1 MSPRRPRPPSAP
13 AWASGAIRGG
23 PPRVIRLIAP
33 VLGAG
38 AHNGS
43 MRTRPWLRWLVPFA
57 AVLAIAATTLV
68 AGNASA
74 DEKLPPRSAEQL
86 LVDLQQATVDG
97 FSGTVQQSADLGI
110 PALPGMGERSEDF
123 SSLISGTHTLRVAY
137 AGADASKVSLL
148 GDLSESSVIR
158 NGTDVWTWSSS
169 KNEVTHTTID
179 PADRPSKDRELPAD
193 APKTPQEAAARFLA
207 AVGPTTQV
215 TVATDTTVAGRP
227 AYELV
232 LTPKQTGS
240 LLSSVRIAVDGT
252 EHVALRVQVF
262 AGDRPQPVAAIG
274 FTEVDFATPAA
285 DEFAFTPPKGAEVTE
300 VTPKD
305 HAAGADRSDE
315 NGKAGKA
322 DKPTVVGEGWTT
334 VVVGK
339 LGEDQGTAGRQQG
352 EGPDL
357 QTYLAQLPRVSGSW
371 GSGRLLAGTAFSVV
385 ITDDG
390 RVAAGAVGPDLLYDA
405 LG

>member
-1 MSPRRPRPPSAP
+1 MP
-13 AWASGAIRGG
+13 
-23 PPRVIRLIAP
+23 
-33 VLGAG
+33 
-38 AHNGS
+38 
-43 MRTRPWLRWLVPFA
+43 TRPWLRWLVPFA

-86 LVDLQQATVDG
+86 LVDLQQAQPDG

-110 PALPGMGERSEDF
+110 PALPGVSEHGADF

-137 AGADASKVSLL
+137 ATPDKSKVALL
-148 GDLSESSVIR
+148 GDLSESSVVR
-158 NGTDVWTWSSS
+158 NGAEVWTWSSRD
-169 KNEVTHTTID
+169 NEVTHATLD
-179 PADRPSKDRELPAD
+179 KAELADHQRPKDLPAD
-193 APKTPQEAAARFLA
+193 APKTPQEAAARFLSE
-207 AVGPTTQV
+207 VGPTTDV
-215 TVATDTTVAGRP
+215 SVATDTTVAGRA

-240 LLSSVRIAVDGT
+240 LLSSVRIAVDGA

-262 AGDRPQPVAAIG
+262 AGGRADPVASIG
-274 FTEVDFATPAA
+274 FTEVDFATPA
-285 DEFAFTPPKGAEVTE
+285 DSEFAFTPPKGAKVTE
-300 VTPKD
+300 VTPEDHTGKD
-305 HAAGADRSDE
+305 GKDADARKAAE
-315 NGKAGKA
+315 PK
-322 DKPTVVGEGWTT
+322 VVGDGWTT
-334 VVVGK
+334 VVVGTLPK
-339 LGEDQGTAGRQQG
+339 GDLPDATTDEPGGERG

-357 QTYLAQLPRVSGSW
+357 QAYLAQLPTVSGSW

-390 RVAAGAVGPDLLYDA
+390 RYAAGAVAPELLYRA

>member
-1 MSPRRPRPPSAP
+1 M
-13 AWASGAIRGG
+13 
-23 PPRVIRLIAP
+23 L
-33 VLGAG
+33 
-38 AHNGS
+38 
-43 MRTRPWLRWLVPFA
+43 TRQWLRWLVPFA

-68 AGNASA
+68 ARNASA

-86 LVDLQQATVDG
+86 LVDLQQARVDG

-110 PALPGMGERSEDF
+110 PALPGMGDRGNDF

-137 AGADASKVSLL
+137 AGADASKVALL

-158 NGTDVWTWSSS
+158 NGDDVWTWSSS
-169 KNEVTHTTID
+169 ENAVTHTTID
-179 PADRPSKDRELPAD
+179 PADRASKDRELPAD
-193 APKTPQEAAARFLA
+193 APKTPQEAATRFLA
-207 AVGPTTQV
+207 AVGPTTDV
-215 TVATDTTVAGRP
+215 SVATDTTVAGRP

-232 LTPKQTGS
+232 LRPKQTGS

-285 DEFAFTPPKGAEVTE
+285 SEFAFTPPKGAKVTE
-300 VTPKD
+300 VSPDD
-305 HAAGADRSDE
+305 HADKNDKDGTD
-315 NGKAGKA
+315 KARGE
-322 DKPTVVGEGWTT
+322 KPTVVGEGWTT
-334 VVVGK
+334 VVVGTLPK
-339 LGEDQGTAGRQQG
+339 DQGSTGTGKR

-357 QTYLAQLPRVSGSW
+357 QSYLAQLPKVSGSW

>member
-1 MSPRRPRPPSAP
+1 
-13 AWASGAIRGG
+13 
-23 PPRVIRLIAP
+23 
-33 VLGAG
+33 
-38 AHNGS
+38 

-110 PALPGMGERSEDF
+110 PALPGMGDRGDDF

-137 AGADASKVSLL
+137 AGADSSKVSLL
-148 GDLSESSVIR
+148 GELSERSVIR
-158 NGTDVWTWSSS
+158 NGDDVWTWSSS
-169 KNEVTHTTID
+169 ENEVTHTTID
-179 PADRPSKDRELPAD
+179 PADRQSKDRELPSD
-193 APKTPQEAAARFLA
+193 APRTPQEAAARFLA
-207 AVGPTTQV
+207 VVGPTTQV
-215 TVATDTTVAGRP
+215 SVATDTTVAGRP

-285 DEFAFTPPKGAEVTE
+285 SEFAFTPPKGAKVTE
-300 VTPKD
+300 VTPDD
-305 HAAGADRSDE
+305 HAAGDE
-315 NGKAGKA
+315 NGEDSKA

-334 VVVGK
+334 VVVGTLPQGE
-339 LGEDQGTAGRQQG
+339 LGAGAGNG

-357 QTYLAQLPRVSGSW
+357 QTYLAQLPKVSGSW

>member
-1 MSPRRPRPPSAP
+1 M
-13 AWASGAIRGG
+13 
-23 PPRVIRLIAP
+23 L
-33 VLGAG
+33 
-38 AHNGS
+38 
-43 MRTRPWLRWLVPFA
+43 TRQWLRWLVPFA
-57 AVLAIAATTLV
+57 AVLAITATTLV

-86 LVDLQQATVDG
+86 LVDLQQARVDG

-110 PALPGMGERSEDF
+110 PALPGMGDQGNDF
-123 SSLISGTHTLRVAY
+123 SSLVSGSHTLRVAY
-137 AGADASKVSLL
+137 AGADRSKVALL

-158 NGTDVWTWSSS
+158 NGKDVWTWSSS
-169 KNEVTHTTID
+169 ENAVTHTTID
-179 PADRPSKDRELPAD
+179 PADRASKDRELPAD
-193 APKTPQEAAARFLA
+193 APKTPQEAATRFLA
-207 AVGPTTQV
+207 AVGPTTEV
-215 TVATDTTVAGRP
+215 SVATDTTVAGRP

-232 LTPKQTGS
+232 LRPKQTGS
-240 LLSSVRIAVDGT
+240 LLSSVRIAVDGA

-285 DEFAFTPPKGAEVTE
+285 GEFAFTPPKGAEVTE
-300 VTPKD
+300 VTPENR
-305 HAAGADRSDE
+305 ADKSNEDRTD
-315 NGKAGKA
+315 KARGE
-322 DKPTVVGEGWTT
+322 KPTVVGEGWTT

-339 LGEDQGTAGRQQG
+339 LPKDQGSTGADQG

-357 QTYLAQLPRVSGSW
+357 QSYLAQLPKVSGSW

>member
-1 MSPRRPRPPSAP
+1 MP
-13 AWASGAIRGG
+13 
-23 PPRVIRLIAP
+23 
-33 VLGAG
+33 
-38 AHNGS
+38 
-43 MRTRPWLRWLVPFA
+43 TRPWLRWLVPFA
-57 AVLAIAATTLV
+57 AIIAIAATTLV

-86 LVDLQQATVDG
+86 LVDLLQAKPDG

-110 PALPGMGERSEDF
+110 PALPGMSEQGGDF

-137 AGADASKVSLL
+137 AGADKSKVALL

-158 NGTDVWTWSSS
+158 NGSDVWTWSSS
-169 KNEVTHTTID
+169 DNRVTHVGVD
-179 PADRPSKDRELPAD
+179 EASNPAEDRQAPAD

-207 AVGPTTQV
+207 AVGPTTDV

-227 AYELV
+227 AYEIV
-232 LTPKQTGS
+232 LTPRQTGS

-262 AGDRPQPVAAIG
+262 AGDRAEPVASIG
-274 FTEVDFATPAA
+274 FTEVDFATPA
-285 DEFAFTPPKGAEVTE
+285 DSVFAFTPPKGSEVTE
-300 VTPKD
+300 ITPED
-305 HAAGADRSDE
+305 HAD
-315 NGKAGKA
+315 KAKA
-322 DKPTVVGEGWTT
+322 DKDGADADKPKVVGEGWTT
-334 VVVGK
+334 VVVGT
-339 LGEDQGTAGRQQG
+339 LPTGDRPGAGTDEQRGERG

-357 QTYLAQLPRVSGSW
+357 QAYLAQLPTVSGNW

-390 RVAAGAVGPDLLYDA
+390 RVAAGAVGPELLYDA

>member
-1 MSPRRPRPPSAP
+1 MP
-13 AWASGAIRGG
+13 
-23 PPRVIRLIAP
+23 
-33 VLGAG
+33 
-38 AHNGS
+38 
-43 MRTRPWLRWLVPFA
+43 TRPWLRWLVPFA

-86 LVDLQQATVDG
+86 LVDLQQAKPDG

-110 PALPGMGERSEDF
+110 PALPDMGAQGADF

-137 AGADASKVSLL
+137 AGADKSKVALL
-148 GDLSESSVIR
+148 GDLSESSVTR
-158 NGTDVWTWSSS
+158 HGSDVWTWSSS
-169 KNEVTHTTID
+169 DNKVTHATVDQSSD
-179 PADRPSKDRELPAD
+179 PADSQAPAD

-207 AVGPTTQV
+207 AVGPTTDV
-215 TVATDTTVAGRP
+215 AVATDTTVAGRP
-227 AYELV
+227 AYEIV

-240 LLSSVRIAVDGT
+240 LLSSVRIAVDGA

-262 AGDRPQPVAAIG
+262 AGDAAEPVAAIG
-274 FTEVDFATPAA
+274 FTKVDFATPA
-285 DEFAFTPPKGAEVTE
+285 DSVFAFTPPKGAEVTE
-300 VTPKD
+300 IKPDD
-305 HAAGADRSDE
+305 HADQSKTAADAE
-315 NGKAGKA
+315 
-322 DKPTVVGEGWTT
+322 KPKVVGEGWTT

-339 LGEDQGTAGRQQG
+339 LPAGDTPDATPDAQGGG
-352 EGPDL
+352 NGPDV
-357 QTYLAQLPRVSGSW
+357 QAYVAQLPKVSGSW

-390 RVAAGAVGPDLLYDA
+390 RVAAGAVGPELLYDA

>member
-1 MSPRRPRPPSAP
+1 MP
-13 AWASGAIRGG
+13 
-23 PPRVIRLIAP
+23 
-33 VLGAG
+33 
-38 AHNGS
+38 
-43 MRTRPWLRWLVPFA
+43 TRPWLRWLVPLA
-57 AVLAIAATTLV
+57 AVLAIAATGLV

-86 LVDLQQATVDG
+86 LVDLQQAKLDG

-110 PALPGMGERSEDF
+110 PALPGMSEHGADF

-137 AGADASKVSLL
+137 ASPGKSKVALL

-158 NGTDVWTWSSS
+158 NGSDLWTWSSS
-169 KNEVTHTTID
+169 DNTVTHATID
-179 PADRPSKDRELPAD
+179 PSDHDAKDRQLPAD
-193 APKTPQEAAARFLA
+193 APKTPQEAASRFLA

-215 TVATDTTVAGRP
+215 SVATDTTVAGRA

-232 LTPKQTGS
+232 LRPEQTGS
-240 LLSSVRIAVDGT
+240 LLSSVRIAVDGA

-262 AGDRPQPVAAIG
+262 AGGRAEPVAAIG
-274 FTEVDFATPAA
+274 FTEVDFATPGD
-285 DEFAFTPPKGAEVTE
+285 DEFAFAPPEGAKVTE
-300 VTPKD
+300 VTPED
-305 HAAGADRSDE
+305 HAEKSTADEVEADE
-315 NGKAGKA
+315 
-322 DKPTVVGEGWTT
+322 PTVVGEGWTT
-334 VVVGK
+334 VVVG
-339 LGEDQGTAGRQQG
+339 EVPADESTTPDAEG

-357 QTYLAQLPRVSGSW
+357 QAYLAQLPKVSGTW

-390 RVAAGAVGPDLLYDA
+390 RVAAGAVGPELLYDA

>member
-1 MSPRRPRPPSAP
+1 M
-13 AWASGAIRGG
+13 
-23 PPRVIRLIAP
+23 L
-33 VLGAG
+33 
-38 AHNGS
+38 
-43 MRTRPWLRWLVPFA
+43 TRQWLRWLVPFA

-86 LVDLQQATVDG
+86 LVDLQQAQVDG
-97 FSGTVQQSADLGI
+97 FSGTVEQSADLGI
-110 PALPGMGERSEDF
+110 PALPGMGDQGNDF

-137 AGADASKVSLL
+137 AGAEKSKVALL

-158 NGTDVWTWSSS
+158 NGKDVWTWSSS
-169 KNEVTHTTID
+169 ENAVTHTTVD
-179 PADRPSKDRELPAD
+179 PADRASKDRELPAD
-193 APKTPQEAAARFLA
+193 APKTPQEAATRFLA

-215 TVATDTTVAGRP
+215 GVATDTTVAGRP

-232 LTPKQTGS
+232 LQPKQTGS

-274 FTEVDFATPAA
+274 FTQVDFATPA
-285 DEFAFTPPKGAEVTE
+285 DSEFAFTPPKGAAVTE
-300 VTPKD
+300 VSPQD
-305 HAAGADRSDE
+305 HGDTQDRTDGARGE
-315 NGKAGKA
+315 
-322 DKPTVVGEGWTT
+322 KPTVAGEGWTT

-339 LGEDQGTAGRQQG
+339 LPEGKGTSGTADG

-357 QTYLAQLPRVSGSW
+357 QSYLAQLPKVSGSW
-371 GSGRLLAGTAFSVV
+371 GSGRLLAGTAFSAV

-390 RVAAGAVGPDLLYDA
+390 RVAVGAVGPDLLYDA

>member
-1 MSPRRPRPPSAP
+1 MP
-13 AWASGAIRGG
+13 
-23 PPRVIRLIAP
+23 
-33 VLGAG
+33 
-38 AHNGS
+38 
-43 MRTRPWLRWLVPFA
+43 TRPWLRWFVPFA

-86 LVDLQQATVDG
+86 LVDLQQAKVDG

-110 PALPGMGERSEDF
+110 PALPGMSDQGGADF

-137 AGADASKVSLL
+137 AGPDKSKVALL

-158 NGTDVWTWSSS
+158 DGSQVWTWSSRD
-169 KNEVTHTTID
+169 NAVTHATID
-179 PADRPSKDRELPAD
+179 ASDRKTTSDKAPTD
-193 APKTPQEAAARFLA
+193 APKTPQEAATRFLA
-207 AVGPTTQV
+207 AVGPTTDV
-215 TVATDTTVAGRP
+215 SVATDTTVAGRP

-232 LTPKQTGS
+232 LRPKQNGS

-262 AGDRPQPVAAIG
+262 AGDRAEPVAAIG
-274 FTEVDFATPAA
+274 FTEVDFTTPPAS
-285 DEFAFTPPKGAEVTE
+285 EFAFTPPKGAKVTE
-300 VTPKD
+300 VTPED
-305 HAAGADRSDE
+305 HADPSEKTADARTADE
-315 NGKAGKA
+315 PK
-322 DKPTVVGEGWTT
+322 VVGEGWTT
-334 VVVGK
+334 VVVGTLPK
-339 LGEDQGTAGRQQG
+339 GDLPAAKPDAGERGD
-352 EGPDL
+352 GPDL
-357 QTYLAQLPRVSGSW
+357 QAYLNQLPEVSGSW